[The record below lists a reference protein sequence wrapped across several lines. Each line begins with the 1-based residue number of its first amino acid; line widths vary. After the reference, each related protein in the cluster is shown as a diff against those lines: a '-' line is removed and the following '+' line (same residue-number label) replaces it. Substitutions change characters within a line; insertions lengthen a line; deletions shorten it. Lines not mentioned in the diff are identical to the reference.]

1 MAKKEKKEE
10 EAADWMGTYG
20 DMVTLL
26 LCFFVLLYAM
36 STMDVEK
43 WNIIVRAFNSDAIT
57 LQDVNTS
64 SDSEENDPDGGDSDL
79 IPKLTEEL
87 VEVAL
92 EELYMALT
100 AAAASANTDTTETNI
115 AVTKGDGFVF
125 VSFNDSIFF
134 DGDSA
139 VVRAEGRAILDTII
153 GPLQEAAPYIDEVRV
168 MGHTAQ
174 ASATDANNIQVDR
187 TLASDRS
194 ANVLIYIQQ
203 NTDSAVLDPARL
215 INEGYGQWRPIDSN
229 ALAETRSNNRR
240 VEMKITG
247 FEVENALGDS
257 VQQYYMARDGG

>member
-64 SDSEENDPDGGDSDL
+64 TDSEESDANGGDSEL
-79 IPKLTEEL
+79 IPQLSSEDIEIS
-87 VEVAL
+87 L
-92 EELYMALT
+92 EDLFMALSG
-100 AAAASANTDTTETNI
+100 AVADSQTESTI
-115 AVTKGDGFVF
+115 SVTKGDGFVY

-139 VVRAEGRAILDTII
+139 VLREDGKEILDMMI
-153 GPLQEAAPYIDEVRV
+153 GPLEVAAPYIDQVNI
-168 MGHTAQ
+168 MGFTAQ
-174 ASATDANNIQVDR
+174 ASATVANNVTADR
-187 TLASDRS
+187 TLSALRS
-194 ANVLIYIQQ
+194 VNVLVYIQE
-203 NTDSAVLDPARL
+203 NTTVLDPARL
-215 INEGYGQWRPIDSN
+215 VNSGYGQHRPIDSN
-229 ALAETRSNNRR
+229 ETAEGRSNNRR
-240 VEMKITG
+240 VEMMITG
-247 FEVENALGDS
+247 LDLDSVLGDS
-257 VQQYYMARDGG
+257 IDQYYMYREGES